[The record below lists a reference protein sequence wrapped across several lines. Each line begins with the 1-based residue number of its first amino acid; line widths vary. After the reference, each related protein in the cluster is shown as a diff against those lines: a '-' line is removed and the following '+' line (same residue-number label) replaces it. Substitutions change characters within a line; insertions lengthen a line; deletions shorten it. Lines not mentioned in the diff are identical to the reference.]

1 MRKTRQLFVIPAIL
15 LSTLLA
21 YAVRCEPSPVARS
34 GNEFALALYE
44 QLAGAES
51 GKNLFFSP
59 TSVSTALAM
68 AYGGAKGTTATE
80 MRKALRFELDGA
92 QLHAAMGKLARSLSA
107 NAEGYELAL
116 ANALWGQ
123 KGYPFL
129 ETFLE
134 LNRKYYG
141 ARLEELDFQTAGE
154 EARVTINRWVEQ
166 QTNDRIQNL
175 LAPGSV
181 TPATRLVLT
190 NAIYFK
196 GRWKVQFDPEQT
208 RTETFHLT
216 SAGEVKVPLMRL
228 RDQRFP
234 YLRETD
240 FQALELPYAGERISM
255 LILLP
260 GEESSLK
267 RLESSLSV
275 ARLDEWIE
283 RLTSRKLDDVVIPR
297 FTAKTQ
303 YELTTPL
310 AKLGMSIAFSRGA
323 DFSGMARGE
332 ELFISDV
339 VHKAFVAINEEGT
352 EAAAATAVG
361 IRATSFTPPE
371 RFRADRPFVYL
382 IRDRESGAILFMGR
396 VVDPS

>member
-21 YAVRCEPSPVARS
+21 YAVRGEPSPAARS

-44 QLAGAES
+44 QLADAES

-59 TSVSTALAM
+59 TSISTALAM
-68 AYGGAKGTTATE
+68 AYGGAKGATATE
-80 MRKALRFELDGA
+80 MRKALHFELDGA
-92 QLHAAMGKLARSLSA
+92 RLHAAMGTLARSLTA
-107 NAEGYELAL
+107 RTEGYELAL

-129 ETFLE
+129 ESFLD
-134 LNRKYYG
+134 LNQKYYG
-141 ARLEELDFQTAGE
+141 ARLEELDFQTAHE

-166 QTNDRIQNL
+166 QTNDRIKDL
-175 LAPGSV
+175 LARGSV

-196 GRWKVQFDPEQT
+196 GSWKVQFDPEHT
-208 RTETFHLT
+208 RTETFHLA
-216 SAGEVKVPLMRL
+216 SAGEVKVPLMHL

-234 YLRETD
+234 YLQETD

-260 GEESSLK
+260 GEESSLAQ
-267 RLESSLSV
+267 LENSLSV
-275 ARLDEWIE
+275 GRLDEWIQ
-283 RLTSRKLDDVVIPR
+283 RMASRKLDEVALPR
-297 FTAKTQ
+297 FTATTQ
-303 YELTTPL
+303 YELTSPL
-310 AKLGMSIAFSRGA
+310 ARLGMSSAFSRTA

-332 ELFISDV
+332 GLFISDV

-361 IRATSFTPPE
+361 IRATAFRPPE
-371 RFRADRPFVYL
+371 RFLADRPFVYL
-382 IRDRESGAILFMGR
+382 IRDRETGTILFMGR